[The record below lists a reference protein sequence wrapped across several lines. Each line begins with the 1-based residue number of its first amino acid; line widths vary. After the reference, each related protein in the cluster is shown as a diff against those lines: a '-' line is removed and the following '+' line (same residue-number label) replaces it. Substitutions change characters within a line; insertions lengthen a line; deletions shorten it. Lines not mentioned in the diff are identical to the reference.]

1 MQGSLLGGLV
11 DPAAVH
17 DGPDPSD
24 DTAVALAETHHE
36 GDAEELLLVATGGRG
51 VHSSPSC
58 THEVNQKAQQSS
70 ALAEGNHGFF
80 ALLAADVRGTWI

>member
-36 GDAEELLLVATGGRG
+36 GDAEELLLVATGGSG
-51 VHSSPSC
+51 VHSSRSC
-58 THEVNQKAQQSS
+58 T
-70 ALAEGNHGFF
+70 
-80 ALLAADVRGTWI
+80 